1 MTFLLAF
8 GNLHFRS
15 KPEAGSSVL
24 AKQEKEIDK
33 KTFQPEA
40 GLGIVVPLSRF
51 FLSFLLVV
59 PTC

>member
-1 MTFLLAF
+1 MTFLLVF
-8 GNLHFRS
+8 GILHFRS

-40 GLGIVVPLSRF
+40 GIGIVLLLSKVL
-51 FLSFLLVV
+51 LSFLLMV